1 MFRISLP
8 MLMHPDRL
16 AVAPQ
21 ISSSGV
27 PVILVALSALAVIGA
42 ATVAAL
48 PIFSG
53 FVDRPS
59 YERASAPMPDGVL
72 ASLRGIQSLQRQNAV
87 ALESL
92 VHSLAAQQADLGR
105 IFDQLSS
112 LTARMDALQNAA
124 TPAPAFGI
132 PPPNARAEVVAPSRR
147 HRSRPSKT
155 NVGVW
160 VGGAAFSA
168 WQSGTR

>member
-8 MLMHPDRL
+8 MLMHLDRL

-27 PVILVALSALAVIGA
+27 PVILVVLSALAVIGA
-42 ATVAAL
+42 ATVTAL

-59 YERASAPMPDGVL
+59 NEMASAPMPDGVL
-72 ASLRGIQSLQRQNAV
+72 ASLRGIQSLQRQNAA

-92 VHSLAAQQADLGR
+92 VHSSAAQQADLGK

-112 LTARMDALQNAA
+112 LTARMDALQNATTLVPTFA
-124 TPAPAFGI
+124 
-132 PPPNARAEVVAPSRR
+132 VVAPSRR

-155 NVGVW
+155 NAGVW

>member
-8 MLMHPDRL
+8 MLMHLDRL

-27 PVILVALSALAVIGA
+27 PVILVALSALAVICA
-42 ATVAAL
+42 ATLTAL
-48 PIFSG
+48 PIFCGSY
-53 FVDRPS
+53 RPS

-92 VHSLAAQQADLGR
+92 VHSSAAQQADLGR
-105 IFDQLSS
+105 MFDQLSS
-112 LTARMDALQNAA
+112 LTARMDALQNET
-124 TPAPAFGI
+124 TPAPTVGI
-132 PPPNARAEVVAPSRR
+132 SLPNARAEVVAPSRR

-155 NVGVW
+155 NAGVW
-160 VGGAAFSA
+160 
-168 WQSGTR
+168 

>member
-8 MLMHPDRL
+8 MLMHLDKL

-27 PVILVALSALAVIGA
+27 PVILVMLSALAVFGA
-42 ATVAAL
+42 ATVTAL

-53 FVDRPS
+53 FEPS
-59 YERASAPMPDGVL
+59 NEMASAPMPDGVL
-72 ASLRGIQSLQRQNAV
+72 ASLRGIQSLQRQNAA

-92 VHSLAAQQADLGR
+92 VHSSAAQQADLGR

-112 LTARMDALQNAA
+112 LTARMDALQN
-124 TPAPAFGI
+124 
-132 PPPNARAEVVAPSRR
+132 
-147 HRSRPSKT
+147 
-155 NVGVW
+155 
-160 VGGAAFSA
+160 
-168 WQSGTR
+168 